1 MHDKVFIDTNVA
13 VYLYSNDELEKQ
25 EIARCLF
32 RHSAPTIS
40 TQVLSELSNT
50 LRKKFKLDY
59 ESISEAVTEV
69 RGSSS
74 LFTVTLETILQ
85 ALQLA
90 RKYRY
95 SYYDC
100 LILSA
105 ALSSGCVTLFSED
118 MQDGQVIE
126 ETLTIVNPFK
136 AADL

>member
-1 MHDKVFIDTNVA
+1 MPDKVFVDTNVA
-13 VYLYSNDELEKQ
+13 VYLYSNDEPGKRD
-25 EIARCLF
+25 IARRLF
-32 RHSAPTIS
+32 KQSTPTIS

-59 ESISEAVTEV
+59 ESIAEAVTEV
-69 RGSSS
+69 RGASS

-105 ALSSGCVTLFSED
+105 ALSSGCATLFSED

-126 ETLTIVNPFK
+126 NTLTIVNPFK
-136 AADL
+136 AVDL